1 MDVLQIGYAGFFLQW
16 LSMLPSRKGHD
27 QGSYV
32 DDVL

>member
-16 LSMLPSRKGHD
+16 SSMLPSRKGHD
-27 QGSYV
+27 QDSSV